1 MRLIDADASS
11 IKLMNKVLDACAKA
25 DFRFAKALNIFR
37 CLIDGAPTIE
47 ERKRGHWIQV
57 DDTKCKCSVCEIII
71 AQYPS
76 GNKKYCPNCGAI
88 MEMMNKYIQQFLDD
102 NDLQAGERF
111 YILDKDYKKMFN
123 KTFYIN
129 KNATGT
135 DDILLDN
142 NHFAIYSDTLL
153 HLLTGI
159 AFVKKKPFCPKYG
172 EMVYY
177 VTVSGYIQEVRFDT
191 DSTLHQLLRKAGKL
205 YRSEEE
211 AKRYLDKDYKD
222 LIIQEEE

>member
-1 MRLIDADASS
+1 
-11 IKLMNKVLDACAKA
+11 
-25 DFRFAKALNIFR
+25 
-37 CLIDGAPTIE
+37 
-47 ERKRGHWIQV
+47 
-57 DDTKCKCSVCEIII
+57 
-71 AQYPS
+71 
-76 GNKKYCPNCGAI
+76 
-88 MEMMNKYIQQFLDD
+88 MNKYIQQFLDD

-153 HLLTGI
+153 YLLTGI

-205 YRSEEE
+205 YRSEEV
-211 AKRYLDKDYKD
+211 
-222 LIIQEEE
+222 

>member
-1 MRLIDADASS
+1 MKLIDKDALSME
-11 IKLMNKVLDACAKA
+11 LTNEVLNAYAKA
-25 DFRFAKALNIFR
+25 DFRFAHALNVFQG
-37 CLIDGAPTIE
+37 LIDKAPTVE
-47 ERKRGHWIQV
+47 ERKHGHWEDI
-57 DDTKCKCSVCEIII
+57 DLDTSVCSVCKKPQE
-71 AQYPS
+71 YET
-76 GNKKYCPNCGAI
+76 KYCPECGAK
-88 MEMMNKYIQQFLDD
+88 MENNGDD
-102 NDLQAGERF
+102 DDDLQAGERF

-153 HLLTGI
+153 YLLTGI

>member
-1 MRLIDADASS
+1 MKLIDKDALSME
-11 IKLMNKVLDACAKA
+11 LMNEVLNAYAKA
-25 DFRFAKALNIFR
+25 DFRFAHALNVFQG
-37 CLIDGAPTIE
+37 LIDKAPTVE
-47 ERKRGHWIQV
+47 ERKHGHWEDI
-57 DDTKCKCSVCEIII
+57 DLDTSVCSVCKKPQE
-71 AQYPS
+71 YE
-76 GNKKYCPNCGAI
+76 KKYCPECGAK
-88 MEMMNKYIQQFLDD
+88 MENNGDDD

-129 KNATGT
+129 KNFEKPE
-135 DDILLDN
+135 DILKCASRN
-142 NHFAIYSDTLL
+142 GGYSYSLL
-153 HLLTGI
+153 CLLIGR
-159 AFVKKKPFCPKYG
+159 AFIKKKPFYPKYG

>member
-1 MRLIDADASS
+1 
-11 IKLMNKVLDACAKA
+11 
-25 DFRFAKALNIFR
+25 
-37 CLIDGAPTIE
+37 
-47 ERKRGHWIQV
+47 
-57 DDTKCKCSVCEIII
+57 
-71 AQYPS
+71 
-76 GNKKYCPNCGAI
+76 
-88 MEMMNKYIQQFLDD
+88 
-102 NDLQAGERF
+102 
-111 YILDKDYKKMFN
+111 MFN

-153 HLLTGI
+153 YLLTGI
-159 AFVKKKPFCPKYG
+159 AFVKKKPFCSKYG

-222 LIIQEEE
+222 LIIHEEE